1 MPSEGHPG
9 AVTFQPALPLAELRA
24 TRASIKW
31 RRWPEDVLPL
41 FVAEMDFGVA
51 PEIVAAVAD
60 AMAAGDTGYLDRPGP
75 LAPAFAAFAA
85 SSWGWDVEPSWVH
98 LATDVT
104 VGIVEALRLVVPRA
118 GGRVVITTPVYNPF
132 WEMVGETGAEVVEV
146 PLVEDA
152 GFALDLSALED
163 AFASGAQAMVL
174 CNPHNPTG
182 RAHSRDSLE
191 ALAALAARYGVFVVS
206 DEVHA
211 TLVHPGTV
219 FTPFA
224 PVAAAAGA
232 RAATVTSAS
241 KGWNLAALKCAV
253 VVAADAGAA
262 ALLEGLPEELAAR
275 TSLLGLRANV
285 TAFTSPGALAWRDAA
300 LAQIIA
306 NVSLLEAELAAH
318 APAVRLVRPDCG
330 YLVWLDFRGTGLGDD
345 PAAALRETG
354 RVAFN
359 SGPSFGAPGRGFV
372 RVNLACD
379 PSTVVEAVRR
389 IAATLAAS

>member
-1 MPSEGHPG
+1 
-9 AVTFQPALPLAELRA
+9 
-24 TRASIKW
+24 
-31 RRWPEDVLPL
+31 
-41 FVAEMDFGVA
+41 
-51 PEIVAAVAD
+51 
-60 AMAAGDTGYLDRPGP
+60 
-75 LAPAFAAFAA
+75 
-85 SSWGWDVEPSWVH
+85 
-98 LATDVT
+98 
-104 VGIVEALRLVVPRA
+104 
-118 GGRVVITTPVYNPF
+118 
-132 WEMVGETGAEVVEV
+132 VGETGAEVVEV
-146 PLVEDA
+146 PLAEAA
-152 GFALDLSALED
+152 GFALDLAALEE
-163 AFASGAQAMVL
+163 AFAAGAHAMVL

-182 RAHSRDSLE
+182 RAHSLESLE

-211 TLVHPGTV
+211 TLVHPGTA

-232 RAATVTSAS
+232 RAVTVTSAS
-241 KGWNLAALKCAV
+241 KAWNLAALKCAV

-275 TSLLGLRANV
+275 TSLLGLHAAV
-285 TAFTSPGALAWRDAA
+285 VAFTSPGARAWRDAA

-306 NVSLLEAELAAH
+306 NIDLLESELAAH
-318 APAVRLVRPDCG
+318 APTAKLAVRPDCG
-330 YLVWLDFRGTGLGDD
+330 YLAWLDLRDAGLGDD
-345 PAAALRETG
+345 PAAVLREQG

-389 IAATLAAS
+389 IAATLAAI